1 MDFFPIPLFPSGGLS
16 GSVITSVWV
25 GVFVVAFFNLRFGWV
40 LTGLVVPGY
49 LVPLLLLKPWSVA
62 AIVTEGIVTYFLV
75 WLFSESSGHRG
86 RWSSLF
92 GRDRFFALVVMSVVV
107 RLVFDGL
114 VFPAIGDW
122 LNRHYHLN
130 FDYVNNLH
138 SFGLIVIALIAN
150 QLWKPGFSRGMLSLI
165 VTVSVSYIIVRYGLM
180 ELTNF
185 SLGNIQYVYEDLASS
200 ILASPKAYIIIICTA
215 LIASRMNLYYG
226 WEYNGILIPSLLA
239 LQWYEPSKIVITFA
253 EAFII
258 LGLSTLVMRL
268 PRFAHANI
276 EGARKLLLFFNVGF
290 AYKWL
295 LSLVLAT
302 VWPDIKVSD
311 AFAFGYLLSSLMAIK
326 MHDKMIIGMLTR
338 STLQTSLVAVL
349 FATVI
354 GYGLIWL
361 PTPESL
367 FSNKTAAAVSAPA
380 IVESGHLVPLLRREK
395 VSIYQRRDPD
405 TLVRPSLVELRAF
418 EAGLKLLRR
427 YRNNHEAV
435 HLAEAEYSLKQAGY
449 TLHVVQ
455 ERYIYLQEKSATQ
468 GRGIYIIDLRAKTDL
483 LLEVPAPAEERWAL
497 DAGAWLFTRFDAQA
511 LAIAGSYRNAA
522 IGGVN
527 DVLQNRQT
535 FFAVF
540 HRLLSR
546 GSVLQVR
553 GHTGSN
559 QDEGQDDPAL
569 EPPSSLWVKGTLPTG
584 LDLNFLERSIGEIDI
599 NWRQPFEMN
608 RLRDMEHQ
616 GFAELFLT
624 QTDQRKL
631 LAQSLG
637 EEETLETQVNVQRI
651 DGYLQQW
658 LLEKKGRLARRGTD
672 RYRPPS
678 PEELLYFDEEVIT
691 PLLRLIDT
699 LADNSAQQQNAELN
713 RIAAAARAIDY
724 RLIKYRHQRSGQEY
738 LIIEERED
746 IRQQRYWGTVVL
758 RFGASEKYLVQV
770 PRPLY
775 ELNSFEYAVAL
786 FERLHARGLVVAG
799 AHPFANRDGSADTV
813 RLDNIPSLFNLVSQV
828 TLRES
833 PPQETELVIHCRAF
847 GLRSIEEQTGS
858 DVLLAFSDGIINERQ
873 LPMLGMRLLDALRED
888 SLAYQIVDGT
898 PDTAGYEV
906 GGLPQSL
913 YAANLPDKHFL
924 ILWLSPLSRDSYRQQ
939 SDNHLQEKQFRA
951 LQIPTLKDDLTDHL
965 KANAAA
971 RADIPDELLAA
982 VLHYQ
987 RNHDIV
993 SLRQLQVQW
1002 PHWRL
1007 QRLID
1012 LDSQQAFLTVADK
1025 QGVFL
1030 VGNLNPRKPDMQ
1042 IQATANPLAERR
1054 IEAFMASRAGRLVF
1068 GGQP

>member
-1 MDFFPIPLFPSGGLS
+1 MDFFPVPLFPSGGLS

-62 AIVTEGIVTYFLV
+62 AIVIEGSVTYFLV
-75 WLFSESSGHRG
+75 WLFSESPGHKN

-114 VFPAIGDW
+114 IFPAIGDW
-122 LNRHYHLN
+122 LNRNYHLN

-150 QLWKPGFSRGMLSLI
+150 QFWKPGFSRGMLSLV
-165 VTVSVSYIIVRYGLM
+165 VTVGVSYIIVRYGLM

-239 LQWYEPSKIVITFA
+239 LQWYEPSKIIITFA

-302 VWPDIKVSD
+302 WWPDIKVSD

-326 MHDKMIIGMLTR
+326 MHDKMIVGMLTR
-338 STLQTSLVAVL
+338 STLQTSLVSVL
-349 FATVI
+349 LATVI
-354 GYGLIWL
+354 GYALIWL
-361 PTPESL
+361 PTPASL
-367 FSNKTAAAVSAPA
+367 FSTKTVANIAAPA
-380 IVESGHLVPLLRREK
+380 IVEDGHLVPLLRREK
-395 VSIYQRRDPD
+395 VSIYQRRDAD
-405 TLVRPSLVELRAF
+405 TLVRPGLAELRAF

-427 YRNNHEAV
+427 YRSNHEEV
-435 HLAEAEYSLKQAGY
+435 HLAEAEFALKQAGY
-449 TLHVVQ
+449 TLHIVQ
-455 ERYIYLQEKSATQ
+455 DRYIYLQEKTAEQ
-468 GRGIYIIDLRAKTDL
+468 GRGVYIIDLRAGTDL

-527 DVLQNRQT
+527 DVLQSRQT
-535 FFAVF
+535 YFAVF

-553 GHTGSN
+553 GDTGS
-559 QDEGQDDPAL
+559 GQAEDQGNPVED
-569 EPPSSLWVKGTLPTG
+569 PPSSLWVKGTLPAG
-584 LDLNFLERSIGEIDI
+584 LDLKFLERSIGEITI
-599 NWRQPFEMN
+599 NWRQPFEVN

-691 PLLRLIDT
+691 PLLHLIDN
-699 LADNSAQQQNAELN
+699 LADTGAQQQDAELN

-724 RLIKYRHQRSGQEY
+724 RLIKYHHQRSGQEY

-746 IRQQRYWGTVVL
+746 IRQRRYWGTIVL
-758 RFGASEKYLVQV
+758 RFGPSEKYLVQV

-799 AHPFANRDGSADTV
+799 AHPFTNRDGSADTV
-813 RLDNIPSLFNLVSQV
+813 RLENIPSLFNLVSQV

-833 PPQETELVIHCRAF
+833 PLDEPELVIHCRAF
-847 GLRSIEEQTGS
+847 GLRPVEEQTGS
-858 DVLLAFSDGIINERQ
+858 DVLLAFSDGIIHERQ
-873 LPMLGMRLLDALRED
+873 LPMLGLRLLDALRED

-951 LQIPTLKDDLTDHL
+951 LQIPTLKHDLTDYL
-965 KANAAA
+965 KTQAVP
-971 RADIPDELLAA
+971 RSDIPDDLLSTM
-982 VLHYQ
+982 LHYQ
-987 RNHDIV
+987 DNHDIV
-993 SLRQLQVQW
+993 SLRRLQVQW

-1025 QGVFL
+1025 HGVFL
-1030 VGNLNPRKPDMQ
+1030 VSNLNPRKPAMQ
-1042 IQATANPLAERR
+1042 VQATVHPLSEQQVA
-1054 IEAFMASRAGRLVF
+1054 AFMASRAGQLVF
-1068 GGQP
+1068 RGQP